1 MTSMPASA
9 PVMCLVLSLHTPS
22 RARTADCG
30 RTRSLTRR
38 VFNRTSVLMKPS
50 TVPTVARITVT
61 ESLRS
66 PQLKEPLLLAFRFPF
81 RFGEGFDAVRGILE
95 LLAA

>member
-61 ESLRS
+61 ESLKVPPTKRAPPACFS
-66 PQLKEPLLLAFRFPF
+66 FSVPLWRRF
-81 RFGEGFDAVRGILE
+81 
-95 LLAA
+95 